1 MRERSTDVWRLLLAA
16 AMFGVLFAVLNWLQG
31 RFDSADHE
39 KATKIVREYRAN
51 EAGPTIQEVIL
62 SRHPDVKR
70 FELSWSSEIV
80 SSCYGFVRVSAYVPK
95 KKDRP
100 PVTYSF
106 DVDLTDPSIHPTDP
120 KTIEILK
127 ALEESTTSTAA
138 RSG

>member
-1 MRERSTDVWRLLLAA
+1 MPKSVDVWRLLLAT

-39 KATKIVREYRAN
+39 KATDIVREYRAN
-51 EAGPTIQEVIL
+51 KAGPSIQDAIL
-62 SRHPDVKR
+62 TRHPDVKA

-95 KKDRP
+95 KKVRP
-100 PVTYSF
+100 AVTYSF
-106 DVDLTDPSIHPTDP
+106 DVDLKGPSIHPTDP

-127 ALEESTTSTAA
+127 ALSEATTSTAA